1 MSQPVK
7 VLIAD
12 DEQIMREGLRLTI
25 DWESYGFS
33 VIGAVS
39 NGEKAL
45 RLCEEETP
53 DLVITDIRMPVMDGL
68 CATKEIRRLSRRD
81 ASGIPVIAMTADAF
95 AEDITV
101 AMQAGMNA
109 HIAKP
114 IEVQQLYRLIDSF
127 LA

>member
-39 NGEKAL
+39 NGE
-45 RLCEEETP
+45 RH
-53 DLVITDIRMPVMDGL
+53 
-68 CATKEIRRLSRRD
+68 CAY
-81 ASGIPVIAMTADAF
+81 
-95 AEDITV
+95 
-101 AMQAGMNA
+101 
-109 HIAKP
+109 AKRKHP
-114 IEVQQLYRLIDSF
+114 IL
-127 LA
+127 

>member
-68 CATKEIRRLSRRD
+68 DLTRELISRYPKIKIIILSAYD
-81 ASGIPVIAMTADAF
+81 DFKYAQKAISWVNPKFCVNSI
-95 AEDITV
+95 
-101 AMQAGMNA
+101 
-109 HIAKP
+109 
-114 IEVQQLYRLIDSF
+114 
-127 LA
+127 

>member
-1 MSQPVK
+1 
-7 VLIAD
+7 
-12 DEQIMREGLRLTI
+12 
-25 DWESYGFS
+25 
-33 VIGAVS
+33 
-39 NGEKAL
+39 
-45 RLCEEETP
+45 
-53 DLVITDIRMPVMDGL
+53 MPVMDGL

-81 ASGIPVIAMTADAF
+81 ASEIPVIAMTADAF

>member
-1 MSQPVK
+1 MVEDNELNREIARELLQQTGAAVDIAGDGKAGLEAFENSMEGFYD
-7 VLIAD
+7 LIL
-12 DEQIMREGLRLTI
+12 M
-25 DWESYGFS
+25 
-33 VIGAVS
+33 
-39 NGEKAL
+39 
-45 RLCEEETP
+45 
-53 DLVITDIRMPVMDGL
+53 DIRMPVMDGL

>member
-1 MSQPVK
+1 MAEDNAINTEVA
-7 VLIAD
+7 VLLLQAKGFIVDTAETG
-12 DEQIMREGLRLTI
+12 EQ
-25 DWESYGFS
+25 
-33 VIGAVS
+33 
-39 NGEKAL
+39 AL
-45 RLCEEETP
+45 RCYEASSPYSYDAILM
-53 DLVITDIRMPVMDGL
+53 DIRMPVMDGL

>member
-53 DLVITDIRMPVMDGL
+53 DLVITDIRMPVMNGL
-68 CATKEIRRLSRRD
+68 DLTRELISRYPKIKIMRLS
-81 ASGIPVIAMTADAF
+81 
-95 AEDITV
+95 
-101 AMQAGMNA
+101 
-109 HIAKP
+109 
-114 IEVQQLYRLIDSF
+114 
-127 LA
+127 